1 MKIYVSDKEIIEND
15 LLDTERY
22 DIVLTKYR
30 EDFWEEEIY
39 PEIQS
44 LEQHDAEIKKPLEDE
59 IERLCRLCDKLN
71 NDYFK
76 QKEISD
82 YGMKEL
88 NIAIRQLKQERQEV
102 IAELEEFENEHRL
115 RARKISEEYP
125 TDNEEQKARLYAL
138 SSGRFDI
145 LEELKQ
151 KLKEMKGGKL

>member
-44 LEQHDAEIKKPLEDE
+44 LEQHDAEIRKPLEDE

-88 NIAIRQLKQERQEV
+88 NITIRQLKQERQEV
-102 IAELEEFENEHRL
+102 ISELEEWVDKASNNY
-115 RARKISEEYP
+115 IS
-125 TDNEEQKARLYAL
+125 K
-138 SSGRFDI
+138 FDI
-145 LEELKQ
+145 NGQDALFLVKQ
-151 KLKEMKGGKL
+151 KLNEMKGETKWK